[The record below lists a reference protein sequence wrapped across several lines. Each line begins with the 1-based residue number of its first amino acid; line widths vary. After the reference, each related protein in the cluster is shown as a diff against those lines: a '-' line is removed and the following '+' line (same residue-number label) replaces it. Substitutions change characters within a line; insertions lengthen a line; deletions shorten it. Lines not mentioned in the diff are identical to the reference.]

1 MKKKLGFMTDHRFI
15 IGVQIVLSIILMISI
30 IFVKVLPMRYLIVI
44 GSFLAVLALLVY
56 LVAKPGPIVS
66 RKVQKRPLA
75 GKIISVIISIFLI
88 IGCIFI
94 QSGKAAY
101 NKVTSE
107 YDYVTYSLV
116 VRKNSK
122 YKKMDDLL
130 KKTVGYNPNGTK
142 INEALNRLSK
152 KVSNYGVSELYGVE
166 AIVDALYDK
175 KVDAILINEGSR
187 DLVTDYKKNFDK
199 DTRVIWTTKFKS
211 YNKIKE
217 EKTLDVLKDPFCVY
231 ISGIDSRGSVQEV
244 SRSDV
249 NILMT
254 INVPEHKVLL
264 TSIPRD
270 AYVTLADAKQK
281 DKLTHSGLTGTQNTV
296 KTVENFLDV
305 DISYY
310 ARVNFESLVEVVDA
324 LGGVDVY
331 SDKDLSVWNGQPIK
345 EGWNHMNGQMAL
357 AFSRERHAYTTGDRH
372 RAQNQQAVLQAIIR
386 KMASPAIITHY
397 TDILKSIEGTFV
409 TDMPMNEMA
418 RIANDQ
424 LNTNASWS
432 FQSSMVAGNGL
443 MMKGGYYMPGTRLYY
458 LIPDENSVEQNKQ
471 YIKKMLKGEEFTV
484 E

>member
-1 MKKKLGFMTDHRFI
+1 M
-15 IGVQIVLSIILMISI
+15 
-30 IFVKVLPMRYLIVI
+30 
-44 GSFLAVLALLVY
+44 
-56 LVAKPGPIVS
+56 
-66 RKVQKRPLA
+66 
-75 GKIISVIISIFLI
+75 
-88 IGCIFI
+88 
-94 QSGKAAY
+94 
-101 NKVTSE
+101 N
-107 YDYVTYSLV
+107 
-116 VRKNSK
+116 
-122 YKKMDDLL
+122 DLL

-142 INEALNRLSK
+142 IDEALNRLSK

-175 KVDAILINEGSR
+175 QVDAILINEGSR
-187 DLVTDYKKNFDK
+187 DLVKDYKKSFDK

-217 EKTLDVLKDPFCVY
+217 EKTLDVLKNPFCVY

-254 INVPEHKVLL
+254 INIPEHKVLL

-270 AYVTLADAKQK
+270 AYVTLADASQK

-432 FQSSMVAGNGL
+432 FQTSMVTGNGT
-443 MMKGGYYMPGTRLYY
+443 MMTGGYYMPHTRLYY

>member
-1 MKKKLGFMTDHRFI
+1 M
-15 IGVQIVLSIILMISI
+15 
-30 IFVKVLPMRYLIVI
+30 
-44 GSFLAVLALLVY
+44 
-56 LVAKPGPIVS
+56 
-66 RKVQKRPLA
+66 
-75 GKIISVIISIFLI
+75 
-88 IGCIFI
+88 
-94 QSGKAAY
+94 
-101 NKVTSE
+101 
-107 YDYVTYSLV
+107 
-116 VRKNSK
+116 
-122 YKKMDDLL
+122 
-130 KKTVGYNPNGTK
+130 
-142 INEALNRLSK
+142 
-152 KVSNYGVSELYGVE
+152 
-166 AIVDALYDK
+166 
-175 KVDAILINEGSR
+175 
-187 DLVTDYKKNFDK
+187 
-199 DTRVIWTTKFKS
+199 IWTTKFKS

-397 TDILKSIEGTFV
+397 TDILKSIEDTFV

-443 MMKGGYYMPGTRLYY
+443 MMKGGYYMPDTRLYY

>member
-1 MKKKLGFMTDHRFI
+1 MTDHRFI

-75 GKIISVIISIFLI
+75 GKIISIVISIFLI

-107 YDYVTYSLV
+107 YDHVTYSLV

-122 YKKMDDLL
+122 YKKMNDLL

-152 KVSNYGVSELYGVE
+152 KISNYGVSELYGVE

-254 INVPEHKVLL
+254 INIPEHKVLL

-270 AYVTLADAKQK
+270 AYVTLADASQK

-345 EGWNHMNGQMAL
+345 EGWNHMNGQMA
-357 AFSRERHAYTTGDRH
+357 
-372 RAQNQQAVLQAIIR
+372 
-386 KMASPAIITHY
+386 SPAIITHY

-443 MMKGGYYMPGTRLYY
+443 MMKGGYYMPDTRLYY
-458 LIPDENSVEQNKQ
+458 FIPDVNSVEQNKQ

>member
-56 LVAKPGPIVS
+56 LVAKPGPVVS

-75 GKIISVIISIFLI
+75 GKIISIIISIFLI
-88 IGCIFI
+88 IGSIFI

-122 YKKMDDLL
+122 YKKMNDLL

-142 INEALNRLSK
+142 INDALNRLSK
-152 KVSNYGVSELYGVE
+152 KVTNYGVSELYGVE

-217 EKTLDVLKDPFCVY
+217 EKTLDVLKNPFCVY

-270 AYVTLADAKQK
+270 AYVTLADASQK

-331 SDKDLSVWNGQPIK
+331 SDKDLSVWNG
-345 EGWNHMNGQMAL
+345 
-357 AFSRERHAYTTGDRH
+357 
-372 RAQNQQAVLQAIIR
+372 
-386 KMASPAIITHY
+386 
-397 TDILKSIEGTFV
+397 
-409 TDMPMNEMA
+409 
-418 RIANDQ
+418 
-424 LNTNASWS
+424 
-432 FQSSMVAGNGL
+432 
-443 MMKGGYYMPGTRLYY
+443 
-458 LIPDENSVEQNKQ
+458 
-471 YIKKMLKGEEFTV
+471 
-484 E
+484 

>member
-1 MKKKLGFMTDHRFI
+1 MQVRLF
-15 IGVQIVLSIILMISI
+15 
-30 IFVKVLPMRYLIVI
+30 
-44 GSFLAVLALLVY
+44 
-56 LVAKPGPIVS
+56 
-66 RKVQKRPLA
+66 
-75 GKIISVIISIFLI
+75 

-94 QSGKAAY
+94 QSGKAVY

-122 YKKMDDLL
+122 YKKMNDLL
-130 KKTVGYNPNGTK
+130 KKTIGYNPNGTK

-175 KVDAILINEGSR
+175 KVD
-187 DLVTDYKKNFDK
+187 TDYKKNFDK

-217 EKTLDVLKDPFCVY
+217 EKTLDVLKNPFCVY

-270 AYVTLADAKQK
+270 AYVTLADASQK

-296 KTVENFLDV
+296 KTVKT
-305 DISYY
+305 S
-310 ARVNFESLVEVVDA
+310 
-324 LGGVDVY
+324 
-331 SDKDLSVWNGQPIK
+331 
-345 EGWNHMNGQMAL
+345 
-357 AFSRERHAYTTGDRH
+357 
-372 RAQNQQAVLQAIIR
+372 
-386 KMASPAIITHY
+386 
-397 TDILKSIEGTFV
+397 
-409 TDMPMNEMA
+409 
-418 RIANDQ
+418 
-424 LNTNASWS
+424 
-432 FQSSMVAGNGL
+432 
-443 MMKGGYYMPGTRLYY
+443 
-458 LIPDENSVEQNKQ
+458 
-471 YIKKMLKGEEFTV
+471 
-484 E
+484 